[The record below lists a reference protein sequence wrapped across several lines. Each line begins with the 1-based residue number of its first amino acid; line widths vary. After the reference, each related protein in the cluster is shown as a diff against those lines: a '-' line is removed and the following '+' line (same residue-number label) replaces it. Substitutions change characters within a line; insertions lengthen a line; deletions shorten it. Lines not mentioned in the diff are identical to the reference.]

1 MRFKFTEIVFLTH
14 EMQKKKTLEALT
26 HLFDAASP
34 EETFDEEVF
43 TLELL

>member
-1 MRFKFTEIVFLTH
+1 MRFRFTEIVFLTH
-14 EMQKKKTLEALT
+14 EMQKKTLEALT

-43 TLELL
+43 TLGLL